1 MRKFRYVKVSLSE
14 HAKDRWIER
23 AGRPPGKLPDLIA
36 LLLIEQLAAGL
47 TVRDGKAMLPLSAQ
61 ALCLP
66 DDLVACIGLPDW
78 RGSGKWLRLS
88 LLERGC

>member
-14 HAKDRWIER
+14 HA
-23 AGRPPGKLPDLIA
+23 
-36 LLLIEQLAAGL
+36 
-47 TVRDGKAMLPLSAQ
+47 VRDGKAMLPLSAQ